1 MSLMKLASTSI
12 ASTTATFIAN
22 TTATLPFKSGVFKPA
37 HLKSSLLKTIL
48 ASSILFSSHALSET
62 QGTEDQN
69 THDAHETTAPLE
81 KHTPASEKILPLPLN
96 ELRKFTDIFG
106 KIKNDYVEEI
116 DDATLL
122 KYAIRGMLS
131 GLDPHSAYLEP
142 SAFSDL
148 QENTSGTFG
157 GLGIEVGLENG
168 FVKVIAPIDDT
179 PAQKGGIQAG
189 DLIIKLDETP
199 VKGMSLDQAVETMR
213 GEAGTPI
220 KLTIV
225 RAGEREPI
233 VIKLTRDIIQV
244 TSIKTLPLDDHYG
257 YIRITQF
264 QAQTGSDF
272 EKGLEKLRSEVKDL
286 TGLIIDLR
294 NNPGGV
300 LKAAVDVADLLL
312 EDGLIVYTKGR
323 AAVAQLSFSATEG
336 DKSQGIPIIVLVD
349 GGSASA
355 SEILA
360 GALQDH
366 DRAVIMGTQS
376 FGKGSV
382 QNVLSIDEEHGLKLT
397 TARYYTPNGRSIQ
410 AQGITPDIEVN
421 RAKLSDEKQSDFF
434 READLA
440 GHLSNGN
447 NQDQAIESDETT
459 ESSDQNKQSARLE
472 RDFQLQEALS
482 LLKAIDILNIKGH
495 SKQTKVN
502 KGVNIDTASAEKN
515 APKKIDK

>member
-1 MSLMKLASTSI
+1 MKT
-12 ASTTATFIAN
+12 
-22 TTATLPFKSGVFKPA
+22 GE
-37 HLKSSLLKTIL
+37 SSVPE
-48 ASSILFSSHALSET
+48 AL
-62 QGTEDQN
+62 
-69 THDAHETTAPLE
+69 PLE
-81 KHTPASEKILPLPLN
+81 D
-96 ELRKFTDIFG
+96 LRKFTDIFG

-157 GLGIEVGLENG
+157 GVGIEVGMENG

-179 PAQKGGIQAG
+179 PAQKGGIMAG

-199 VKGMSLDQAVETMR
+199 VKGMSLDQAVDRMR
-213 GEAGTPI
+213 GEAGTDI
-220 KLTIV
+220 TLTIV
-225 RAGEREPI
+225 RVGEREPVKI
-233 VIKLTRDIIQV
+233 TLTRAIIQV
-244 TSIKTLPLDDHYG
+244 TSIKTLPLDDKYG

-272 EKGLEKLRSEVKDL
+272 AKGLEKLKAETSPL
-286 TGLIIDLR
+286 SGIIIDLR

-300 LKAAVDVADLLL
+300 LLAAVDVADQLID
-312 EDGLIVYTKGR
+312 EGLIVYTKGR
-323 AAVAQLSFSATEG
+323 SQASEISYSAKPG
-336 DKSQGIPIIVLVD
+336 DSAEDIPIIVLVD

-366 DRAVIMGTQS
+366 NRAVIMGTQS

-382 QNVLSIDEEHGLKLT
+382 QNVMAIDEEYGLKLT

-410 AQGITPDIEVN
+410 AQGIVPDIEVN
-421 RAKLSDEKQSDFF
+421 RAKLSDEKQSMMFK
-434 READLA
+434 EADLA

-447 NQDQAIESDETT
+447 T
-459 ESSDQNKQSARLE
+459 ESSQSEGNTTSKDDESSEEAKQKQMLAK
-472 RDFQLQEALS
+472 DFQLQEAIN
-482 LLKAIDILNIKGH
+482 LLKALDILKYKEKQGSIK
-495 SKQTKVN
+495 SQTDDKLAEQVRS
-502 KGVNIDTASAEKN
+502 DTPTKDSSA
-515 APKKIDK
+515 D